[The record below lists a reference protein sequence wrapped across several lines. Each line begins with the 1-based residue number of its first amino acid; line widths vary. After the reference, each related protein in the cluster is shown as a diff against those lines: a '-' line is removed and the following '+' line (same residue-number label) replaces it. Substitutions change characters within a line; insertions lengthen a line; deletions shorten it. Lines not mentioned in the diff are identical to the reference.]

1 MVNVRCPF
9 RKCPFNKNGYC
20 TADEIVLTLKYN
32 RDEASVVCRTFKV
45 KHPVK
50 RRKVR
55 SKLV

>member
-1 MVNVRCPF
+1 MVVVRCPF

-32 RDEASVVCRTFKV
+32 RDEASVVCRTFKA
-45 KHPVK
+45 KKPAK
-50 RRKVR
+50 RKIR